1 MINTS
6 LREAICQ
13 SVAHVYTAYNHV
25 PCLRDYFPPL
35 VGLDDGYTKLTQ
47 ALRAVEK
54 GEGLSLRRLYES
66 PTRAEDWVGR
76 GEFHLAIGASPCL
89 PSAIKGSVR
98 TVRSFMGI

>member
-13 SVAHVYTAYNHV
+13 SVAHVYTAYSHV
-25 PCLRDYFPPL
+25 PCLRGYFPPL
-35 VGLDDGYTKLTQ
+35 VGLDGGYTKLTQ

-66 PTRAEDWVGR
+66 PTRTEDWVGR
-76 GEFHLAIGASPCL
+76 GEFHLSIGASSCL
-89 PSAIKGSVR
+89 PLAIKGSVR

>member
-1 MINTS
+1 MINS
-6 LREAICQ
+6 GLREAIRQ
-13 SVAHVYTAYNHV
+13 SNAHVYTAYNRV

-35 VGLDDGYTKLTQ
+35 VGLDGGYTKLTQ

-54 GEGLSLRRLYES
+54 GEGLNLRRLYES

-89 PSAIKGSVR
+89 PLAIKGSVR